1 MRILGKIMQKATKE
15 QKGKKVQELAE
26 DLLKERKNLYNK
38 LAKK

>member
-1 MRILGKIMQKATKE
+1 MQKATKE
-15 QKGKKVQELAE
+15 QKDKKVQELAE